1 MAVRSLASE
10 AASAPQHV
18 PPTTSTPQ
26 TPIASSQASDLPPV
40 LPKTHG
46 IHVATLTLRA
56 HHPSVITQFSSF
68 ALHAAHSLGMPVSRP
83 AALPVTRSLY
93 TVLKSPFVHKKA
105 QENFEK
111 KYHARVIKV
120 WDTERDVVDKWL
132 RYLKKYSIG
141 GVGIKAVVFDWVAVD
156 GAQDKSHEQ
165 SSTAA
170 SSSSTSESD
179 ATVTDKVL
187 KAVEGLTRDLKE
199 EVQHAADKA
208 QQVVHQMTT
217 SATESA
223 ASTSSKS
230 STEQQKGQ

>member
-1 MAVRSLASE
+1 MA
-10 AASAPQHV
+10 AASTSQYV
-18 PPTTSTPQ
+18 PAAKS
-26 TPIASSQASDLPPV
+26 SSQPPVVTSQANDLPPV
-40 LPKTHG
+40 LPRTHG

-56 HHPSVITQFSSF
+56 HHPSVLTQFSSF

-141 GVGIKAVVFDWVAVD
+141 GVGMKAVVFDWVAVD
-156 GAQDKSHEQ
+156 GVQDKSLEQ
-165 SSTAA
+165 SSTTDDA
-170 SSSSTSESD
+170 SPSTTGSD
-179 ATVTDKVL
+179 ASVTDKVL
-187 KAVEGLTRDLKE
+187 AAVEGLTRDLKE
-199 EVQHAADKA
+199 EVQHATEKA
-208 QQVVHQMTT
+208 QEVVQQMTT
-217 SATESA
+217 TPSESA
-223 ASTSSKS
+223 SSFNTPSEK
-230 STEQQKGQ
+230 TDHEKGQQL

>member
-1 MAVRSLASE
+1 
-10 AASAPQHV
+10 
-18 PPTTSTPQ
+18 
-26 TPIASSQASDLPPV
+26 
-40 LPKTHG
+40 
-46 IHVATLTLRA
+46 
-56 HHPSVITQFSSF
+56 
-68 ALHAAHSLGMPVSRP
+68 MPVSRP

-141 GVGIKAVVFDWVAVD
+141 GVGIKAVVYDWVAVD
-156 GAQDKSHEQ
+156 GAQDKSQDQ
-165 SSTAA
+165 STTSATSATGADA
-170 SSSSTSESD
+170 S
-179 ATVTDKVL
+179 VTDKVL

-208 QQVVHQMTT
+208 QQVVQQMTT
-217 SATESA
+217 TTTDPA
-223 ASTSSKS
+223 SSKPS
-230 STEQQKGQ
+230 KKTQ

>member
-1 MAVRSLASE
+1 
-10 AASAPQHV
+10 
-18 PPTTSTPQ
+18 
-26 TPIASSQASDLPPV
+26 
-40 LPKTHG
+40 
-46 IHVATLTLRA
+46 
-56 HHPSVITQFSSF
+56 
-68 ALHAAHSLGMPVSRP
+68 MPVSRP

-156 GAQDKSHEQ
+156 GVQEQ
-165 SSTAA
+165 SIAGSAKPVDTEA
-170 SSSSTSESD
+170 S
-179 ATVTDKVL
+179 VTDKVL

-199 EVQHAADKA
+199 EVNHAAEKA
-208 QQVVHQMTT
+208 QQVVQQMTT
-217 SATESA
+217 TTTDSDKPSTKPSDADQSGR
-223 ASTSSKS
+223 AS
-230 STEQQKGQ
+230 